1 VIKTAVRDGMYGMH
15 RKIVLNLDTDYTPTE
30 GSINLMTSGDL
41 YRVISELQ
49 SQIDEL
55 KDIVKK

>member
-1 VIKTAVRDGMYGMH
+1 MFGMH
-15 RKIVLNLDTDYTPTE
+15 RKVVLNLDTDYTPTA

-55 KDIVKK
+55 KNLIKR